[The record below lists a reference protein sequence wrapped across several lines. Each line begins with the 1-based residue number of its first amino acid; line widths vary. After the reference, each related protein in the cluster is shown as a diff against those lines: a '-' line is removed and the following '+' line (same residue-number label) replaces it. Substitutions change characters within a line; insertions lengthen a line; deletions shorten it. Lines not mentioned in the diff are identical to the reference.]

1 MSRLPYPIQV
11 YNQKGNTCIM
21 NMNENLEQIRVDA
34 LAAVESA
41 TVSDLDAL
49 RVKYLGKKGELT
61 AILRGMGQLSAEER
75 PVVGQIAN
83 EVRTAIED
91 AINARRTVLEA
102 EALESRLAAERLD
115 VTMPGT
121 APRMGHMHPLTMVQ
135 HDLEDIFIGLGFSIV
150 EGPEVEY
157 DYYNFQALNIPE
169 EHPARDTQ
177 DTFYITDK
185 VLLRTQTS
193 SVQARVMEVQK
204 PPIRIISPGRVY
216 RSDAMDATHSP
227 LFHQLEGLVVDKG
240 ITMGDLRGTLD
251 TFAKQEFG
259 SDTRIRFRPHHFP
272 FTEPSAEV
280 DISCFACGGKG
291 CRLCKGEG
299 WIEILGAGMVH
310 PHVLEM
316 GGIDPTVY
324 SGFAFGL
331 GVERIAML
339 KYHIDDIRHLYEN
352 DVRFLAQF

>member
-1 MSRLPYPIQV
+1 MKETLNRIKAEALSQITSSDV
-11 YNQKGNTCIM
+11 DDAS
-21 NMNENLEQIRVDA
+21 LE
-34 LAAVESA
+34 S
-41 TVSDLDAL
+41 L

-61 AILRGMGQLSAEER
+61 AVLRGMGQLSPEER

-83 EVRTAIED
+83 EVRAEIESAI
-91 AINARRTVLEA
+91 A
-102 EALESRLAAERLD
+102 EKKQELSVKALENKLVAEKLD
-115 VTMPGT
+115 VTVPGNVKKV
-121 APRMGHMHPLTMVQ
+121 GHRHPLTLVQ
-135 HDLEDIFIGLGFSIV
+135 RDLEDIFMGMGFSIA

-169 EHPARDTQ
+169 NHPARDTQ
-177 DTFYITDK
+177 DTFYITENI
-185 VLLRTQTS
+185 LLRSQTS
-193 SVQARVMEVQK
+193 PVQARTMEVQK

-227 LFHQLEGLVVDKG
+227 LFHQMEGLVVDEG
-240 ITMGDLRGTLD
+240 ITMGDLKGMLE
-251 TFAKQEFG
+251 TFAKAEFG
-259 SDTRIRFRPHHFP
+259 EDTRIRFRPHHFP

-310 PHVLEM
+310 PNVLSM
-316 GGIDPTVY
+316 CGIDPEKY

-331 GVERIAML
+331 GLERVTML
-339 KYHIDDIRHLYEN
+339 KYHIDDIRMFYEN
-352 DVRFLAQF
+352 DVRFIEQF